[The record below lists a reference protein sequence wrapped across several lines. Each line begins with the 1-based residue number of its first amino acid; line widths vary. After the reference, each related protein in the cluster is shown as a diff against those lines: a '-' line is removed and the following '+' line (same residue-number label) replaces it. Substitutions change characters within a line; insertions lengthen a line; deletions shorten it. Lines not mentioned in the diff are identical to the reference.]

1 MLDVLDIIA
10 AIGELIASWRF
21 YVCFAV
27 AGAVIFGIYAWL
39 PESPLRLVISILV
52 GVVGLA
58 GGIVWERRTS

>member
-27 AGAVIFGIYAWL
+27 AAAAIVGLYAWL
-39 PESPLRLVISILV
+39 PESTLRLVVSILA
-52 GVVGLA
+52 GVLGLA
-58 GGIVWERRTS
+58 AGILWERRAS

>member
-27 AGAVIFGIYAWL
+27 AAAAIFGIYAWL
-39 PESPLRLVISILV
+39 PESTLRLVVSILV
-52 GVVGLA
+52 GVLGLA
-58 GGIVWERRTS
+58 AGILWERRAS